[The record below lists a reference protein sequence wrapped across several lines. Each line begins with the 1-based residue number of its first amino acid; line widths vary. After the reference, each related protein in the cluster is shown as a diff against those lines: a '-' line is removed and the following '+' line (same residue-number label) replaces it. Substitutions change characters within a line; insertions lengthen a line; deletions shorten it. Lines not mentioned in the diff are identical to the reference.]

1 VVVTAV
7 VTRQQI
13 RDEIGMVV
21 VVMVTR
27 RWRRGGGR
35 W

>member
-1 VVVTAV
+1 MVVTAV
-7 VTRQQI
+7 VTRQRI
-13 RDEIGMVV
+13 RDEIGMV